1 MSLKNHPNRYRLDEG
16 ADSSGMDE
24 WLGTYADMVTLLM
37 AFFVLLIGISKVDP
51 TLWESMKSG
60 LRSEI
65 SGEKEV
71 KTPLAEIKHDLD
83 SLLAQERAQQ
93 LVRIDLGPEGIVM
106 QFSSSAFYQAGSA
119 EVGPQARNM
128 IDRVVMAMRNI
139 DYYPFKIDLE
149 GHTDNVP
156 IHTERFPSNWELS
169 VARATNIVKYLL
181 DQGVAPDRLKAAGYA
196 DTKPI
201 LPNQNSAGSD
211 IPANQAMNRRIVVR
225 IH

>member
-1 MSLKNHPNRYRLDEG
+1 MSLKNQPNRYRMDEG
-16 ADSSGMDE
+16 ADSFGMDD

-37 AFFVLLIGISKVDP
+37 SFFVLLIGISKVEP
-51 TLWESMKSG
+51 AMWEQMKSG

-65 SGEKEV
+65 SGQEKV
-71 KTPLAEIKHDLD
+71 QTPLAEIKHDLD
-83 SLLAQERAQQ
+83 SLLAAERAQKI
-93 LVRIDLGPEGIVM
+93 VNVEMGPDGIIM

-119 EVGPQARNM
+119 EVGPQAQNM
-128 IDRVVMAMRNI
+128 IDRVILAMNRI

-156 IHTERFPSNWELS
+156 IHTARFPSNWELS
-169 VARATNIVKYLL
+169 VARATNIVKYLIE
-181 DQGVAPDRLKAAGYA
+181 QGVSPDRLKAAGYA

-201 LPNQNSAGSD
+201 SK
-211 IPANQAMNRRIVVR
+211 NQAENRRIVIR